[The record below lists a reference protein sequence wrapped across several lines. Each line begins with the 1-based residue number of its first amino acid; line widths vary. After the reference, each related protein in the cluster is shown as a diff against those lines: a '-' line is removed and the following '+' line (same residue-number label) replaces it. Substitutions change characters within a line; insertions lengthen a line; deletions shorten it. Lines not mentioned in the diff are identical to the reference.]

1 MSSFAPYV
9 NHGYFDVP
17 ICNQYSNNPPYV
29 EQTKATKYNVNT
41 KIFNTLNQNNES
53 YVLDPDQPS
62 LNQPSKSLYTESDI
76 QSTGYYNN
84 LNLKNYNNKVPINST
99 DFLDNNMPIV
109 KKKEMVPLIES
120 FHGGSV
126 GGGHMG
132 GAVGGGHM
140 GGAVGGGHMGGAV
153 GGRHMGGGG
162 NHGGA
167 IGGHHGMGNHH
178 PGPSNLY
185 LGSYFPIN
193 YGGYG
198 SYVDTVSDASY
209 YNNIYPVY
217 VEEPPV
223 IIERPVTKYNTPVNQ
238 KEIVYIENVNNESE
252 ETEKTKSK
260 KKKKTKPMKKVS
272 NEEKYNNESNISKKS
287 SKNSISN
294 KTLWVIIIILS
305 LIILLLIFYRLYEK
319 KLLKF

>member
-17 ICNQYSNNPPYV
+17 ICNQYSNNSPYV
-29 EQTKATKYNVNT
+29 EPTKATKYNVNT

-84 LNLKNYNNKVPINST
+84 LNLKSYNNKVPINST

-109 KKKEMVPLIES
+109 KKKEMVPLTES
-120 FHGGSV
+120 FYGGP
-126 GGGHMG
+126 HG
-132 GAVGGGHM
+132 GAVGGGPM
-140 GGAVGGGHMGGAV
+140 GGGGAV
-153 GGRHMGGGG
+153 GGRPMGGGG
-162 NHGGA
+162 YQGGA
-167 IGGHHGMGNHH
+167 VGGRPMGGGGHHGMGHYH

-198 SYVDTVSDASY
+198 SYVDTVGDASY

-238 KEIVYIENVNNESE
+238 KEVVYIENVNNESE
-252 ETEKTKSK
+252 EVEKTKSK
-260 KKKKTKPMKKVS
+260 KKKKTKTIKKVS
-272 NEEKYNNESNISKKS
+272 NEEKYDNESNISKKS
-287 SKNSISN
+287 SKNSLSN